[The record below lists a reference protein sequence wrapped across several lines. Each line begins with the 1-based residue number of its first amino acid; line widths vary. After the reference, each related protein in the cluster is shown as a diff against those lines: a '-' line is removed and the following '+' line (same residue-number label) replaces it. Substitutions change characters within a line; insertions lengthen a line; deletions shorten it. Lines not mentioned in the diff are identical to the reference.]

1 MDEGT
6 TGDYLHIRG
15 LPRMVTP
22 CDTPR
27 EAHGEE
33 RSGEL
38 SPPWQKSGRVARAV
52 RRQSVCKLALFNNM
66 ADKEE
71 SDSDI
76 GEVLLLYI
84 YNKRRKAR
92 RRAREYWVHDI
103 LLQRSQFGEYYY
115 LVKQLFS
122 YEHKFFQYFRML
134 PQTFNDLHEKLNND
148 LTKEA
153 TFWRKP
159 IGTKE
164 RLAICLR

>member
-27 EAHGEE
+27 EGHGKE

-38 SPPWQKSGRVARAV
+38 SPPWQKSGHVARAV

-76 GEVLLLYI
+76 EVLLLY
-84 YNKRRKAR
+84 YCTR
-92 RRAREYWVHDI
+92 D
-103 LLQRSQFGEYYY
+103 
-115 LVKQLFS
+115 
-122 YEHKFFQYFRML
+122 
-134 PQTFNDLHEKLNND
+134 EKPEEGPVNTGYMTSFCKDHN
-148 LTKEA
+148 
-153 TFWRKP
+153 
-159 IGTKE
+159 
-164 RLAICLR
+164 LANIIIW